1 MTLPDSLDLL
11 ATWLETLPE
20 PHVLFDAQYRILAAN
35 SAYRQVFGQD
45 ASVLGRTCYAVSHHS
60 SVPCDQ
66 AGEACPLARA
76 QYSGQCERVL
86 HLHHTSRGEEYVA
99 IALQPLRTG
108 AGPAQYFLE
117 KMELL
122 PLGPA
127 QAGQAGLLG
136 RSPAFRAT
144 LEWLARAGA
153 SNACVVLHG
162 EPGTGKELAARAVH
176 AASPRAEHP
185 LVVVDCAGLPEAL
198 LESELFGQGRTGVPS
213 RNGLL
218 EMAQGG
224 TLLLQDVDNLPLL
237 LQTRL
242 LRLLDSGTYRRVG
255 SSELR
260 RADVRIIAT
269 TSADLGA
276 LVRNGR
282 WRPELYYRLNAL
294 PITLPP
300 LRERGADVVLLADDL
315 LQRLAP
321 GGKRTLS
328 AAAQQALLRHPFPGN
343 MHELRNVLQRALLLT
358 DGRSIGG
365 PAMAQ
370 ALALDAAPPP
380 PPAAPSRTTL
390 RAREA
395 EALHQAL
402 QHTSG
407 TRQEQARA
415 LGVSERTLYRRLRAR
430 DALHE
435 SRSQVEA
442 ADRDGL
448 QGANRSNSG
457 AIARICNA
465 ADGPMPQMST
475 AR

>member
-1 MTLPDSLDLL
+1 MTLPAPLDLL
-11 ATWLETLPE
+11 TTWLETLSE
-20 PHVLFDAQYRILAAN
+20 PHVLFDDRYRILAAN
-35 SAYRQVFGQD
+35 SAYRQAFGQD

-66 AGEACPLARA
+66 AGEVCPLARA

-117 KMELL
+117 KIELL

-127 QAGQAGLLG
+127 QAGQAALLG

-144 LEWLARAGA
+144 LQWLARAGA
-153 SNACVVLHG
+153 SSACVVLRG
-162 EPGTGKELAARAVH
+162 EPGTGKEAAARAIH
-176 AASPRAEHP
+176 AASPRAERP

-198 LESELFGQGRTGVPS
+198 LEAELFGQGRTGVPG
-213 RNGLL
+213 RNGLV
-218 EMAQGG
+218 EAAQGG
-224 TLLLQDVDNLPLL
+224 TLLLNDVENLPLA

-242 LRLLDSGTYRRVG
+242 LRLLDNGTYRRVG

-260 RADVRIIAT
+260 RADVRVIAT
-269 TSADLGA
+269 TSADLPA
-276 LVRNGR
+276 LVHSGR

-300 LRERGADVVLLADDL
+300 LREREADVVLLADDL

-321 GGKRTLS
+321 GGQRVLS
-328 AAAQQALLRHPFPGN
+328 AAAQRALLRHPFPGN

-358 DGRSIGG
+358 DGRSIDG

-370 ALALDAAPPP
+370 ALALDTAPLP
-380 PPAAPSRTTL
+380 PPAMPSRTTL
-390 RAREA
+390 RAHEA
-395 EALHQAL
+395 QALRHAL

-415 LGVSERTLYRRLRAR
+415 LGVSERTLYRRLRAWQ
-430 DALHE
+430 AQSE
-435 SRSQVEA
+435 GNEQAPSSSA
-442 ADRDGL
+442 AGHPR
-448 QGANRSNSG
+448 
-457 AIARICNA
+457 
-465 ADGPMPQMST
+465 PQMPT